1 MAHAARLVRVTSR
14 SLRPTPRVL
23 IAVAL
28 ACAAGALAHGQTP
41 MNPAQGNALPISSI
55 TLYRSGV
62 GYFERLGSVDGDASI
77 SLRFATDQVNDI
89 LKSMVVL
96 DLGGGSIESVRYGSQ
111 EPLER
116 RLASFAIDVSEA
128 PSLELLLGQLRG
140 APVRISTPEGPVEGT
155 VMGVE
160 SRTEQIDRVT
170 IRRPFVNLLTT
181 GGLRSIGLYDAS
193 NLQITDPALAA
204 ELAKA
209 LGALAEHRA
218 DNTKSVDLAL
228 KGQGDREIFVSYIH
242 EMPVWKA
249 SYRLVLPG
257 REKSE
262 SADDRP
268 MLQGWAIVENN
279 TDEDWQGVNLSLVAG
294 QPVSFTMNLYQ
305 PLYVQRPDVP
315 VPVAAGVAPRN
326 YEAAFGA
333 VGGQSPF
340 QNADSVDDKAPEFDV
355 GEAMKAAPGSSA
367 RAKRMVDRGVSAGRD
382 YTSFGVDALREQ
394 AGSAVASGTE
404 SGEVFMYRLD
414 APVTVER
421 RQSALLPI
429 LSSPIE
435 GERISIYSAADGPKH
450 PMRGVRLVN
459 STGLQLMPGPIA
471 VYDGASY
478 AGDATISHVP
488 SGDARLLAYAVDLEV
503 DASTTRSP
511 STRSVGMKLVNG
523 ALVMTHEREERIEHT
538 FTNKDTDLDRTVL
551 VEHPRVGGWTL
562 VTPEKP
568 DETTDSLYRFRV
580 GVAPGKPA
588 TLAIVQR
595 SIDRQE
601 IAVGEIDLDTMLQ
614 YQKQGRA
621 SQAIIDAFRE
631 AARLRDLVTEAE
643 RRIEAASREIDA
655 ITQDQSRIRENMN
668 GVDRTSQLYARYVQ
682 KLDAQETSLE
692 TLRKNAAAASADRDT
707 RRAEYENYVRNLNVE

>member
-1 MAHAARLVRVTSR
+1 MAHAAPLARALFR
-14 SLRPTPRVL
+14 SVPVSPRVL
-23 IAVAL
+23 VAAAL
-28 ACAAGALAHGQTP
+28 ACAAGWLAH
-41 MNPAQGNALPISSI
+41 MPAHAQAVPNDDALPISSI

-62 GYFERLGSVDGDASI
+62 GYFERLGRVEGDASI
-77 SLRFATDQVNDI
+77 SLRFATEQVNDI

-128 PSLELLLGQLRG
+128 PSMELLLSQLRG

-160 SRTEQIDRVT
+160 SRTEQIDRTT
-170 IRRPFVNLLTT
+170 IRRPFVNILTP

-193 NLQITDPALAA
+193 SLEITDPTLAM

-218 DNTKSVDLAL
+218 DNTKAVDLSL

-249 SYRLVLPG
+249 SYRLVLPNAQ
-257 REKSE
+257 KSE
-262 SADDRP
+262 SVDARP

-279 TDEDWQGVNLSLVAG
+279 TDEDWQDVNLSLVAG

-326 YEAAFGA
+326 YEAAFAA

-340 QNADSVDDKAPEFDV
+340 QNADSDNDKAPEFDMS
-355 GEAMKAAPGSSA
+355 EAMRAAPS
-367 RAKRMVDRGVSAGRD
+367 DRSRTKLMSGGGSAGRD
-382 YTSFGVDALREQ
+382 YSSFGVDALREQ
-394 AGSAVASGTE
+394 ASSAVASGAE
-404 SGEVFMYRLD
+404 SGEVFLYRLD

-429 LSSPIE
+429 LSSPID

-488 SGDARLLAYAVDLEV
+488 SGDTRLLAYAVDLEV

-511 STRSVGMKLVNG
+511 STRSVGMRLVNG

-538 FTNKDTDLDRTVL
+538 FTNKDTDLDRTIL

-588 TLAIVQR
+588 TLVIVQR

-601 IAVGEIDLDTMLQ
+601 IAVGAIDLDTMLQ
-614 YQKQGRA
+614 YQKQGRV
-621 SQAIIDAFRE
+621 SDAVIEAFKE
-631 AARLRDLVTEAE
+631 AARHRNLVTEAE
-643 RRIEAASREIDA
+643 RRMETATREIDA

-668 GVDRTSQLYARYVQ
+668 GVDRNSQLYARYVQ

-692 TLRKNAAAASADRDT
+692 TLRKDLAGAG
-707 RRAEYENYVRNLNVE
+707 AERTARQQAYEAFVRGLNVE

>member
-1 MAHAARLVRVTSR
+1 MTHAAPLARALFR
-14 SLRPTPRVL
+14 SVPVSPRAIV
-23 IAVAL
+23 AAAL
-28 ACAAGALAHGQTP
+28 ACATGWSAH
-41 MNPAQGNALPISSI
+41 AQPVSHDDALPISSI

-77 SLRFATDQVNDI
+77 SLRFATEQVNDI

-116 RLASFAIDVSEA
+116 RLASFAIDVSGA
-128 PSLELLLGQLRG
+128 PSMELLLGQLRG

-160 SRTEQIDRVT
+160 SRTEQIDRTT
-170 IRRPFVNLLTT
+170 IRRPFVNILTS
-181 GGLRSIGLYDAS
+181 GGLRSIGLYNAS
-193 NLQITDPALAA
+193 NLEITDPTLAM
-204 ELAKA
+204 ELVKA

-218 DNTKSVDLAL
+218 DNTKAVDLSL

-249 SYRLVLPG
+249 SYRLVLPNSQ
-257 REKSE
+257 KSE
-262 SADDRP
+262 STDSRP

-279 TDEDWQGVNLSLVAG
+279 TDEDWQDVNLSLVAG

-305 PLYVQRPDVP
+305 PLYVQRPDLP

-326 YEAAFGA
+326 YEAAFA
-333 VGGQSPF
+333 AEGGQSPF
-340 QNADSVDDKAPEFDV
+340 QNAEKGSDNAPEFDLS
-355 GEAMKAAPGSSA
+355 EAMKVAPGSRAEQRMA
-367 RAKRMVDRGVSAGRD
+367 RGGGGSAGRD
-382 YTSFGVDALREQ
+382 FSSFGVDALREHG
-394 AGSAVASGTE
+394 GSAVASGAE
-404 SGEVFMYRLD
+404 SGEVFLYRLD
-414 APVTVER
+414 TPVTVER

-471 VYDGASY
+471 VYDGSSY

-488 SGDARLLAYAVDLEV
+488 SGDSRLLAYAVDLEV

-511 STRSVGMKLVNG
+511 STRSVGMRLVNG

-538 FTNKDTDLDRTVL
+538 FKNKDTDLDRTIL
-551 VEHPRVGGWTL
+551 VEHPRIANWNL

-580 GVAPGKPA
+580 AAAPGKPA

-595 SIDRQE
+595 SIERQE
-601 IAVGEIDLDTMLQ
+601 IAVGAIDLDTMLQ
-614 YQKQGRA
+614 YQKQGRV
-621 SQAIIDAFRE
+621 SQAVFDAFRE

-643 RRIEAASREIDA
+643 RRMETASREIDA

-668 GVDRTSQLYARYVQ
+668 GVDRNSQLYARYVQ

-692 TLRKNAAAASADRDT
+692 TLRKDLAIAG
-707 RRAEYENYVRNLNVE
+707 AERTARQQAYEAYVRNLNVE